1 MRVAG
6 GRRCAIFAA
15 IMLRI
20 LIADDHAIMRRG
32 VRAVLEEHPGWE
44 IVAEASNGREAVEM
58 AERLRPEICIV
69 DVSMPEL
76 NGIET
81 TRRIRAAL
89 PGTEVV
95 VLTVH
100 DSEDLAASILAV
112 GARGYVLKGD
122 VAQDLVAAVEALS
135 RHTPFFTR
143 KVAESVVDRLVNGRP
158 AVQGVLGILT
168 PREREIVQL
177 IAEGRRSHRI
187 ALMLGISD
195 KTVETHRTA
204 ILRKL
209 HLKSV
214 VDVVRFAI
222 RNGIV
227 TA

>member
-1 MRVAG
+1 MKG
-6 GRRCAIFAA
+6 G
-15 IMLRI
+15 
-20 LIADDHAIMRRG
+20 
-32 VRAVLEEHPGWE
+32 
-44 IVAEASNGREAVEM
+44 AVEM
-58 AERLRPEICIV
+58 AERLRPEICLV

-100 DSEDLAASILAV
+100 DSEDLAASILAA
-112 GARGYVLKGD
+112 GARGYVLKAD
-122 VAQDLVAAVEALS
+122 VAQDLTAAVESLA

-158 AVQGVLGILT
+158 VEQGVLGLLT

-187 ALMLGISD
+187 ATMLGISD

-227 TA
+227 PA